1 MYSSEI
7 KKIMLDEMLPSFGG
21 NKKQSKI
28 LFCFFSSIHA
38 TLSFSLTNTLFNFNN
53 GEKSRKQQQ
62 KKILSFLFQTNFEMF
77 S

>member
-28 LFCFFSSIHA
+28 FFCFFFFNSCYLI
-38 TLSFSLTNTLFNFNN
+38 FFTNEYPGQFQQWRKKVESKKKNFF
-53 GEKSRKQQQ
+53 
-62 KKILSFLFQTNFEMF
+62 IFLFQTNFEMF